1 MDKRLSSYAGWLVF
15 IPMLFVSVFYLLA
28 EDFLL
33 ETVGAGAILCVA
45 VSIFVAFAGTKMAV
59 RFYRPLSS
67 KIRKRPFKLAR
78 VYIPFVFWVS
88 LSCALFA
95 VFLNILTSIFAGV
108 SFWGLRGF
116 YPMLADSMP
125 AHPILVFFALV
136 LLPAVLEEI
145 LLRGTVYP
153 LCERE
158 GTAAAVFFSA
168 LIMPLLY
175 VYPQASMTGLLIGT
189 VSAVMSYMC
198 DSLCAAMAVHFAC
211 RAALWLGDL
220 MTANQNFMNYAGI
233 FVCILLFFFFICVY
247 RSLRNYEGLMR
258 DELLCPAKRGAS
270 DATVNLR
277 RLFFSVGFGLFVV
290 VFVIRFISMVLRYL

>member
-1 MDKRLSSYAGWLVF
+1 
-15 IPMLFVSVFYLLA
+15 
-28 EDFLL
+28 
-33 ETVGAGAILCVA
+33 
-45 VSIFVAFAGTKMAV
+45 
-59 RFYRPLSS
+59 
-67 KIRKRPFKLAR
+67 
-78 VYIPFVFWVS
+78 
-88 LSCALFA
+88 
-95 VFLNILTSIFAGV
+95 
-108 SFWGLRGF
+108 
-116 YPMLADSMP
+116 MP